1 VGQVQSVR
9 RGLVSDAEQKKTHE
23 VDVVVLG
30 EGDRVLALGEA
41 KWGSKLGEDDVAR
54 LQRILGLLASRGYDT
69 RDARVLCFS
78 SAGFNAALSQ
88 RSKKEP
94 IILVDLARL
103 YGDE

>member
-1 VGQVQSVR
+1 
-9 RGLVSDAEQKKTHE
+9 
-23 VDVVVLG
+23 
-30 EGDRVLALGEA
+30 
-41 KWGSKLGEDDVAR
+41 
-54 LQRILGLLASRGYDT
+54 
-69 RDARVLCFS
+69 LCFS

>member
-1 VGQVQSVR
+1 VKGCTYYRHSYNR
-9 RGLVSDAEQKKTHE
+9 RTC
-23 VDVVVLG
+23 
-30 EGDRVLALGEA
+30 
-41 KWGSKLGEDDVAR
+41 
-54 LQRILGLLASRGYDT
+54 YDT
-69 RDARVLCFS
+69 RDARILCFS